1 MKPFT
6 FDFDFGTCS
15 YSESDLRTPFK
26 AVKRPEQP
34 QNLCPYPIPSLD
46 EIIKDIDNESR
57 NVDKSKFVSDLFECG
72 ALAIANTVDLAQ
84 KDKREE
90 RYKQVMSEYP
100 LSARQAL
107 AGIFAKLFALLSS
120 CVYDNGRF
128 GDHLGELFMRC
139 DLGNGNKGQFFT
151 PYHISKF
158 MAEITLAEK
167 DAIALTE
174 NDGIISICD
183 PCCGGGGMAIAAL
196 DVLKNTYN
204 INYARHCFIDC
215 SDIDLRCVHMTYL
228 QLALAGVPAI
238 VRHQN
243 SLTLETWSVWKTPAF
258 FLQYPRFMKYDK

>member
-6 FDFDFGTCS
+6 FDFGTCS
-15 YSESDLRTPFK
+15 YSENIASKPFQRIN
-26 AVKRPEQP
+26 RPEQP

-72 ALAIANTVDLAQ
+72 ALAIANTVDLIQ

-90 RYKQVMSEYP
+90 RYKQVMSAYP

-107 AGIFAKLFALLSS
+107 ADIFAKLFALLSS

-128 GDHLGELFMRC
+128 YDHLGELFMRC
-139 DLGNGNKGQFFT
+139 DFGNDNKGQFFT

-167 DAIALTE
+167 DAITCIRYFSFIVAQFTIYFKQFYHHNADYVNKFAL
-174 NDGIISICD
+174 
-183 PCCGGGGMAIAAL
+183 
-196 DVLKNTYN
+196 K
-204 INYARHCFIDC
+204 
-215 SDIDLRCVHMTYL
+215 
-228 QLALAGVPAI
+228 
-238 VRHQN
+238 
-243 SLTLETWSVWKTPAF
+243 
-258 FLQYPRFMKYDK
+258 

>member
-15 YSESDLRTPFK
+15 YSEVDLRTPFK
-26 AVKRPEQP
+26 AVKRPDQP

-128 GDHLGELFMRC
+128 GDHLGELFMRS
-139 DLGNGNKGQFFT
+139 DFGYDTKGQ
-151 PYHISKF
+151 
-158 MAEITLAEK
+158 
-167 DAIALTE
+167 
-174 NDGIISICD
+174 
-183 PCCGGGGMAIAAL
+183 
-196 DVLKNTYN
+196 
-204 INYARHCFIDC
+204 
-215 SDIDLRCVHMTYL
+215 
-228 QLALAGVPAI
+228 
-238 VRHQN
+238 
-243 SLTLETWSVWKTPAF
+243 
-258 FLQYPRFMKYDK
+258 

>member
-15 YSESDLRTPFK
+15 YSEVDLRTPFK
-26 AVKRPEQP
+26 AVKRPDQP

-84 KDKREE
+84 KDKRDA

-128 GDHLGELFMRC
+128 GDHLGEQFMRS
-139 DLGNGNKGQFFT
+139 DFGYDTKGQ
-151 PYHISKF
+151 
-158 MAEITLAEK
+158 
-167 DAIALTE
+167 
-174 NDGIISICD
+174 
-183 PCCGGGGMAIAAL
+183 
-196 DVLKNTYN
+196 
-204 INYARHCFIDC
+204 
-215 SDIDLRCVHMTYL
+215 
-228 QLALAGVPAI
+228 
-238 VRHQN
+238 
-243 SLTLETWSVWKTPAF
+243 
-258 FLQYPRFMKYDK
+258 